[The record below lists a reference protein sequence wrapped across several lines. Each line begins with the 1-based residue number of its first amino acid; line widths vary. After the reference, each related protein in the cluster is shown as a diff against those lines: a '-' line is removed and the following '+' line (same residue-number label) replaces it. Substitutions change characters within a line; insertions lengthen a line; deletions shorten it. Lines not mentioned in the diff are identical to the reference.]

1 MDKVKIGITLISKNC
16 KSEEE
21 INEIK
26 SDINKIIEKKYS
38 NPVVNDLFISHIN
51 SNTSTP
57 DGKLKIGS
65 IYKLTDNERKRQS
78 DREIIALLVGMFMYK
93 DGSFHLLF
101 NPCTFKD
108 PTMLEANIGLGDTEL
123 QSYVDGYNIN
133 YNSIGY
139 HYIGNKLYDYVSNN
153 VIETEFIKELD
164 DDEFLKFYLKLY
176 KLGKL

>member
-1 MDKVKIGITLISKNC
+1 M
-16 KSEEE
+16 
-21 INEIK
+21 
-26 SDINKIIEKKYS
+26 
-38 NPVVNDLFISHIN
+38 VNDLFISHIN
-51 SNTSTP
+51 SNTTTP

-65 IYKLTDNERKRQS
+65 IYKLTDNEKKRQA
-78 DREIIALLVGMFMYK
+78 DREIIALLVGMLMYK

-108 PTMLEANIGLGDTEL
+108 PTMLEANIGLADTEL
-123 QSYVDGYNIN
+123 QSYADGYNIN

-139 HYIGNKLYDYVSNN
+139 HYIGDKLYDYVLNN

>member
-1 MDKVKIGITLISKNC
+1 MDKVKIDITLISKNC

-26 SDINKIIEKKYS
+26 SDIKKIIEEKYS

-65 IYKLTDNERKRQS
+65 IYKLTDNERKRQA
-78 DREIIALLVGMFMYK
+78 DREIIALLVGMFMCK
-93 DGSFHLLF
+93 DGSYHLLF
-101 NPCTFKD
+101 NPCTFKN
-108 PTMLEANIGLGDTEL
+108 PTMLEANIGLGDTKSE
-123 QSYVDGYNIN
+123 SYVDGYNIN

-139 HYIGNKLYDYVSNN
+139 HYIDGNLRDYVLDN

-176 KLGKL
+176 KLRRL

>member
-1 MDKVKIGITLISKNC
+1 MDKVKIDITLISNNC

-26 SDINKIIEKKYS
+26 SDIKKIIEKKYS
-38 NPVVNDLFISHIN
+38 NPVVNDLSITHIN

-65 IYKLTDNERKRQS
+65 IYKLTDNERKRQA
-78 DREIIALLVGMFMYK
+78 DREKIVLLVGMFMYN
-93 DGSFHLLF
+93 DGTFHLLF

-139 HYIGNKLYDYVSNN
+139 HYIGGKLYDYVSNN
-153 VIETEFIKELD
+153 VVETEFIKELD
-164 DDEFLKFYLKLY
+164 NDEFLKFYLKLY
-176 KLGKL
+176 KLGEV